1 MLRAI
6 AVANHLAQRR
16 TFSLDDAR
24 AALRGSGAQLRLW
37 EELTLTLTLTLTV
50 TLTLSLSLTLTLTLT
65 LPGAQLRLWEE
76 LLASGAIPLV
86 KVRTLPLPL
95 TGRRALH
102 GRARAAPQLPG

>member
-37 EELTLTLTLTLTV
+37 EEE
-50 TLTLSLSLTLTLTLT
+50 
-65 LPGAQLRLWEE
+65 P
-76 LLASGAIPLV
+76 
-86 KVRTLPLPL
+86 
-95 TGRRALH
+95 
-102 GRARAAPQLPG
+102 